1 MNEKTRQADA
11 IGGSIAAQEHEFAK
25 SMLKRIAFVRAFET
39 KAWALTQTN
48 PPRVPGSMHFC
59 AGQEVVPLA
68 AVTGLRDDDQ
78 IIATYRGHGWA
89 LAAGLDPRAVM
100 GEICQKACGVNGG
113 RAGSAYIMAPDTRF
127 IGENS
132 IVGAGTTAA
141 CGVALANL
149 AAGNGR
155 VVAVSIGD
163 GAMNQG
169 SVHEAMAFA
178 AAKSLPVIFV
188 VENNGWSELTPTAAM
203 FRVERLARRASGYG
217 MESATIDGT
226 DPVAVRDTFALAAEQ
241 LRAGKGPCLIE
252 CIVPRLW
259 GHYHRDI
266 EHYRSKG
273 DKQAAA
279 DRDPLSQLGAR
290 LVRSG
295 IMEQSELDA
304 AIAAEAA
311 RVDEL
316 AEEVMRSPDPERN
329 SARGNV
335 VARPLARKLESA
347 GEVRVMTFVEAV
359 NTALRAELEADPR
372 TVVYGE
378 DVGQAGGVFGATR
391 YLQRDF
397 GAARVFDTPISE
409 NAILGSAVGAAIA
422 GLKPIVEIMWLDF
435 MMVAFDQL
443 VNQASNVRYVT
454 GGKTSVPIVVRTQ
467 QGATPGA
474 CAQHS
479 QTLEALLAHI
489 PGLKVAVAANA
500 DDAYS
505 LLRAAAA
512 DPDPC
517 IVIEARGLYS
527 EKGEVQ
533 LARSAE
539 PVGLARTLRTGRD
552 VGLVTW
558 GTMVPRVL
566 AAVDELNGLGIKA
579 GVLNLRWLNPL
590 DEDAL
595 AAFAADNDGR
605 ILIVHEAVRTGGFGG
620 EVGMRLS
627 ELVADRP
634 SLTVRRLTTA
644 DTRIPASQVL
654 QEELLPSVAAI
665 VAASCDLAQLSAS
678 ARSRAATARAPRAT
692 G

>member
-1 MNEKTRQADA
+1 MDNNDRRSDA
-11 IGGSIAAQEHEFAK
+11 IGGQEHDFARE
-25 SMLKRIAFVRAFET
+25 MLTRVAFVRAFET

-68 AVTGLRDDDQ
+68 AVAGLRDDDQ

-89 LAAGLDPRAVM
+89 LASGLDPRAVM
-100 GEICQKACGVNGG
+100 GEICQRACGVNGG
-113 RAGSAYIMAPDTRF
+113 RAGSAYMMAPDTRF

-188 VENNGWSELTPTAAM
+188 VENNGWSELTPTSAM
-203 FRVERLARRASGYG
+203 FRNERMARRAGGYG
-217 MESATIDGT
+217 IDAATIDGT
-226 DPVAVRDTFALAAEQ
+226 DPIAVRDTFALAAEQ

-252 CIVPRLW
+252 CTVPRLW

-266 EHYRSKG
+266 EHYRPKT
-273 DKQAAA
+273 DKQAHA
-279 DRDPLSQLGAR
+279 DRDPLLSLGER
-290 LVRSG
+290 LVGSG
-295 IMEQSELDA
+295 IMDRAEVDA
-304 AIAAEAA
+304 AIAAETA
-311 RVDEL
+311 RVEEL
-316 AEEVMRSPDPERN
+316 AEEVMRSPNPDP
-329 SARGNV
+329 ATAHGHV
-335 VARPLARKLESA
+335 VALPTARRAEPD
-347 GEVRVMTFVEAV
+347 ETRTMTYVEAV
-359 NTALRAELEADPR
+359 NLALRTELEADPR
-372 TVVYGE
+372 TVIYGE

-397 GAARVFDTPISE
+397 GEARVFDTPISE

-454 GGKTSVPIVVRTQ
+454 GGKTSVPMVVRTQ

-517 IVIEARGLYS
+517 IVIEARGLYQ
-527 EKGEVQ
+527 EKGPVQ
-533 LARSAE
+533 LVRAAE
-539 PVGLARTLRTGRD
+539 PVGLARTLREGSD
-552 VGLVTW
+552 IGLVTW

-566 AAVDELNGLGIKA
+566 AAADELAGLGISA

-590 DEDAL
+590 DETAL
-595 AAFAADNDGR
+595 VDFAARAGGR
-605 ILIVHEAVRTGGFGG
+605 ILVVHEAVRTGGFAG
-620 EVGMRLS
+620 EIAMRLS
-627 ELVADRP
+627 ELAADGQP
-634 SLTVRRLTTA
+634 LTVRRLTTA
-644 DTRIPASQVL
+644 DTRIPASPVL
-654 QEELLPSVAAI
+654 QDELLPSVAAI
-665 VAASCDLAQLSAS
+665 VSS
-678 ARSRAATARAPRAT
+678 ARSLANTTRSGGRSKAPRARVET
-692 G
+692 